1 MKKVQKLNKSFINI
15 QNIRIVPTL
24 NSSLKPHNDLSR
36 PCFVIKITF
45 YVTYL
50 TLNQKNWF

>member
-15 QNIRIVPTL
+15 QNIRIDPAL